1 MSVVAFSRSLVFFL
15 MMRCFSTK
23 RVAVH
28 IFCLRI
34 VLRLKA
40 LAMFLLLQKVLDSF
54 LTPIVQAMIH
64 LPWKIPEA
72 S

>member
-1 MSVVAFSRSLVFFL
+1 MRIVAFSRSLVFFL
-15 MMRCFSTK
+15 MMRCFFTK
-23 RVAVH
+23 RVTVL

-40 LAMFLLLQKVLDSF
+40 LAMFLLLQKVLDSS
-54 LTPIVQAMIH
+54 LTPIVQATIH

>member
-15 MMRCFSTK
+15 IMRCFFTK
-23 RVAVH
+23 RVTLL
-28 IFCLRI
+28 IFCLQI

-40 LAMFLLLQKVLDSF
+40 LAMFLLQKVLDSS
-54 LTPIVQAMIH
+54 LTPIVQATIH